1 MITEDLR
8 FKKGS
13 AEEFPER
20 AWVNVTICAC
30 RGRADIARGARQAG
44 EAQLVARRVTA
55 PSHGPSLR
63 CCAAVSVPEVA
74 SSTSPAAGGRLAGR
88 PEKFA
93 ATTSEPTR
101 YAHCPSR
108 AGRCSKSVFGSMPPL
123 SSRSEEHTSE

>member
-20 AWVNVTICAC
+20 TWVNVTICAC

-74 SSTSPAAGGRLAGR
+74 SSTSPAAGGGVGGR
-88 PEKFA
+88 PGEVARPPPEA
-93 ATTSEPTR
+93 AR
-101 YAHCPSR
+101 
-108 AGRCSKSVFGSMPPL
+108 
-123 SSRSEEHTSE
+123 